1 MKIYDNKSTQSLQL
15 KQLNLQKKKTNLIDN
30 ELSHAKLGLKMMTLI
45 SSLVRIFKVKE

>member
-15 KQLNLQKKKTNLIDN
+15 KQLNLQKKTNLIDN